1 MMSPTDGIKES
12 DMKYKKRKFTPR
24 ECLHIY
30 QRTINGFNIF
40 YDREDALVFYTI
52 FSVLS
57 KFYNVRVLAL
67 CLMVDHVHSL
77 LSSDALSN
85 ISSFVRHYTSL
96 FVSEYNQSI
105 GRHGNLF
112 HKSFGSAPKVGGK
125 KVRSTVV
132 YIGNNPVEKALCS
145 KAEDYRWNFL
155 AYLEDENPFS
165 TYKPSSLYSMKLRRA
180 FAEAKGAHRRN
191 RYLTYGQVRRMFDVL
206 SEDES
211 ELLTDYIIRLYL
223 PIDKEMLMS
232 YYTSCYDMLNA
243 MCSTAG
249 GEYDIREV
257 FNPGSD
263 KIFEQMAKYVH
274 DELQMYPTRKIIT
287 LPGEA
292 RLEIA
297 GLLSNRFAPSKY
309 ELSKFLHL
317 KLCGR

>member
-1 MMSPTDGIKES
+1 MKKLLLVDGSNLLFQMFFGMPARIANEQGKAIQGTLGFVGALLKIIRMVEPTHVAVLFDGETHNPRT
-12 DMKYKKRKFTPR
+12 DLDAGYKA
-24 ECLHIY
+24 
-30 QRTINGFNIF
+30 N
-40 YDREDALVFYTI
+40 REDY
-52 FSVLS
+52 
-57 KFYNVRVLAL
+57 
-67 CLMVDHVHSL
+67 
-77 LSSDALSN
+77 
-85 ISSFVRHYTSL
+85 
-96 FVSEYNQSI
+96 SE
-105 GRHGNLF
+105 
-112 HKSFGSAPKVGGK
+112 
-125 KVRSTVV
+125 
-132 YIGNNPVEKALCS
+132 VE
-145 KAEDYRWNFL
+145 E
-155 AYLEDENPFS
+155 EENPFS
-165 TYKPSSLYSMKLRRA
+165 TYKPSSLYSMNLRRA
-180 FAEAKGAHRRN
+180 VAEAKGAHRRN

-223 PIDKEMLMS
+223 PIDKDMLMS
-232 YYTSCYDMLNA
+232 YYASCYDMLNA
-243 MCSTAG
+243 MRSTAG

-317 KLCGR
+317 KFCGR